1 MPRYDYRCPSCG
13 IFERL
18 CASQAVSD
26 PVVCPTCATE
36 AKRVYSPPGLVKT
49 PAVLAKKLDHAYKSA
64 SSPEVVKRAPVSQ
77 EDRSTPAPVIHG
89 HGRPWQLGH

>member
-1 MPRYDYRCPSCG
+1 MPRYDYICPSCG

-18 CASQAVSD
+18 CALQAATD

-36 AKRVYSPPGLVKT
+36 AKRVYNPPGLVKT
-49 PAVLAKKLDHAYKSA
+49 PTVLAKRLDHAHKSA
-64 SSPEVVKRAPVSQ
+64 SSPEVVKRAPMS
-77 EDRSTPAPVIHG
+77 EGDRGVIHG